1 MKEEKVKTQEYDI
14 LVLGDGI
21 EYSSDCSK
29 TNCNNNVVVIGGTGS
44 GKTFSI
50 VLKRLIQTMNSNLIV
65 ATVKDRLYDITANA
79 LTRRGYKVE
88 KLDFVHPKK
97 STVYYNPFEMFHSWE
112 GVTQFCSD
120 VVYSNK
126 HRENSSDPYWNECAV
141 SLLAAI
147 VGYNKCTKANAD
159 MGDVIK
165 MFNSLKI
172 ISSQSDGGIKTTLDE
187 QFCELKKQ
195 AGSEHYIT
203 RMWNTIANLPMNT
216 LNCVI
221 SSLSTTLDKT
231 FSSEVLENFTPDN
244 NKGKFD
250 IDDFVENKT
259 ILFINSSPYNLN
271 TKYLLNILYASMFQN
286 LFEIAEKNNGSLR
299 HDVQVIFD
307 DFAAGGAGGING
319 FEEYISTFR
328 QAGLSVMLL
337 LQSQS
342 QLEQIYGRAGAVSI
356 LDNCDTTVFMG
367 SNSYS
372 SAKNMA
378 ERISRP
384 VEEVLYME
392 NGKEIVFRRGEKPKY
407 YVDRYPILKD
417 PVYIEWARQG
427 R

>member
-1 MKEEKVKTQEYDI
+1 M
-14 LVLGDGI
+14 
-21 EYSSDCSK
+21 
-29 TNCNNNVVVIGGTGS
+29 
-44 GKTFSI
+44 
-50 VLKRLIQTMNSNLIV
+50 
-65 ATVKDRLYDITANA
+65 
-79 LTRRGYKVE
+79 
-88 KLDFVHPKK
+88 
-97 STVYYNPFEMFHSWE
+97 
-112 GVTQFCSD
+112 
-120 VVYSNK
+120 
-126 HRENSSDPYWNECAV
+126 
-141 SLLAAI
+141 
-147 VGYNKCTKANAD
+147 
-159 MGDVIK
+159 
-165 MFNSLKI
+165 
-172 ISSQSDGGIKTTLDE
+172 
-187 QFCELKKQ
+187 
-195 AGSEHYIT
+195 
-203 RMWNTIANLPMNT
+203 
-216 LNCVI
+216 
-221 SSLSTTLDKT
+221 
-231 FSSEVLENFTPDN
+231 ENFTPDN

-372 SAKNMA
+372 SAKHMA